1 MLYKFVLS
9 IFCLTF
15 AISVSAQEN
24 NSNAP
29 AAVETA
35 AAPSPKEGSAT
46 VSMPKADQNSDL
58 EKQMTEANHNS
69 IEILKKQN
77 FDFNTK
83 DTAGNPA
90 LYYLLTRNP
99 DLEVAKKAIEYGADV
114 NMPAANGMIPLNIAT
129 SKANELQLQI
139 MMMKTM
145 GLDVS
150 NPEIQDKLKENLFRE
165 MNRMSALTQML
176 IDAGADINQT
186 SPLGTPLMNAATN
199 AWNAEIIQLLINA
212 GADVNKTDK
221 DGKTALFYAAS
232 SGNDDIVSQLI
243 KAGADPDIKDNNGK
257 LYFDI
262 ERIDVGN
269 VL

>member
-15 AISVSAQEN
+15 TFSVSAQETN
-24 NSNAP
+24 TEAP
-29 AAVETA
+29 AAAEIAT
-35 AAPSPKEGSAT
+35 APSPTEENSVILTPA
-46 VSMPKADQNSDL
+46 ANLDSDL
-58 EKQMTEANHNS
+58 EKQMAEANLDS

-83 DTAGNPA
+83 DATGNSA

-114 NMPAANGMIPLNIAT
+114 NMPAANGMLPLNIAT

-176 IDAGADINQT
+176 IDAGADVNRT

-199 AWNAEIIQLLINA
+199 AWNAEIVQLLINA
-212 GADVNKTDK
+212 GADMNQTDK

-243 KAGADPDIKDNNGK
+243 KAGADPDIKDKDGK

>member
-58 EKQMTEANHNS
+58 EKQMTEANLDS
-69 IEILKKQN
+69 IEMLKKQN

-83 DTAGNPA
+83 DSAGNPV

-99 DLEVAKKAIEYGADV
+99 DLNVAKKAIEYGADV
-114 NMPAANGMIPLNIAT
+114 NMPAKNGMIPLNVAT

-145 GLDVS
+145 
-150 NPEIQDKLKENLFRE
+150 PF
-165 MNRMSALTQML
+165 
-176 IDAGADINQT
+176 
-186 SPLGTPLMNAATN
+186 P
-199 AWNAEIIQLLINA
+199 
-212 GADVNKTDK
+212 
-221 DGKTALFYAAS
+221 
-232 SGNDDIVSQLI
+232 
-243 KAGADPDIKDNNGK
+243 
-257 LYFDI
+257 
-262 ERIDVGN
+262 
-269 VL
+269 